1 MTLFTTMPPGSRRSR
16 RVNEGGSEM
25 RVWNLLRSGLVMAAC
40 LLVWHAGPAE
50 AAKSSIVVGMVVEPE
65 GLDPT
70 IAAPTTIREVTWLNI
85 YEGLVRLDE
94 NGKIHP
100 LLASS
105 WTVSDDGL
113 TYSFKLQPNVKFHD
127 GSPFDSSTVKFSL
140 DRARAPDSTNA
151 QKQFFEPIDRV
162 ETPDALTAVM
172 KLKHPTGLFLYWLGW
187 GDSVIVSPKSVA
199 ANKTHPVGTGPFTF
213 KQWVQ
218 GDRIV
223 LVRNPDYW
231 QKGKPKLDSVTFRFI
246 GDPQAQAA
254 ALRAGDIDAF
264 PEFSAAELF
273 GEFQKDKRFA
283 TLIGAT
289 PNKLIAGMNNARK
302 PFNDLRVRQA
312 LMLAIDRKA
321 VMEGAY
327 SGLGTAI
334 GSHYAPSDE
343 GYIDLTGVLPYD
355 PERAKKLLAEAG
367 YPSGFTFTI
376 KVPQMSYT
384 TRAAQIMQ
392 SMFAEIGVTMN
403 IVPSEF
409 PAKWIE
415 EVFTRTDYDMTIV
428 DHAEPMD
435 IDIYSRPKY
444 YFNYHNEAFNALAS
458 EALATADA
466 TKRDKLYGDAQ
477 RILAE
482 QVPALYLFDLPFL
495 NIQNAKLRGLWK
507 NQPIPECDVTEA
519 YWVE

>member
-1 MTLFTTMPPGSRRSR
+1 MMSNPAHFVKRIAVAAATAVEIAASPAFAAKTS
-16 RVNEGGSEM
+16 
-25 RVWNLLRSGLVMAAC
+25 LVM
-40 LLVWHAGPAE
+40 
-50 AAKSSIVVGMVVEPE
+50 GMAIEPS

-70 IAAPTTIREVTWLNI
+70 LAAPVAIGQVTWQNI
-85 YEGLVRLDE
+85 FQGLVRLDRD
-94 NGKIHP
+94 GKIQP
-100 LLASS
+100 QLAQS
-105 WTVSDDGL
+105 WTVAPDGL
-113 TYSFKLQPNVKFHD
+113 TYTFKLQTAAKFQN
-127 GSPFDSSTVKFSL
+127 GVTFDSSVAKFAL
-140 DRARAPDSTNA
+140 DRARAADSVNP
-151 QKQFFEPIDRV
+151 QKQFYTVITSIDTPAPDTLVLHLDKPSGSLLYRLAWPAAVMVEPKS
-162 ETPDALTAVM
+162 TPD
-172 KLKHPTGLFLYWLGW
+172 
-187 GDSVIVSPKSVA
+187 
-199 ANKTHPVGTGPFTF
+199 NKTHPIGTGPFKL

-223 LVRNPDYW
+223 LERNPDYW
-231 QKGKPKLDSVTFRFI
+231 QKGKPKLDTVTFRFI

-254 ALRAGDIDAF
+254 ALRAGDVDAF

-273 GEFQKDKRFA
+273 GAFQKDDRFA

-302 PFNDLRVRQA
+302 PFTDMRVRQA

-327 SGLGTAI
+327 SGLGTPI
-334 GSHYAPSDE
+334 GSHYAPADE

-355 PERAKKLLAEAG
+355 PEKAKKLLAEAG
-367 YPSGFTFTI
+367 YANGFTFTI

-392 SMFAEIGVTMN
+392 GMFAEVGVTMN

-415 EVFTRTDYDMTIV
+415 EVFTNKDYDMTII

-435 IDIYSRPKY
+435 IDIYSRPGY
-444 YFNYHNEAFNALAS
+444 YFNYHNEKFNAVVAKQ
-458 EALATADA
+458 AFATADEG
-466 TKRDKLYGDAQ
+466 KRDDLLGQAQ

-495 NIQNAKLRGLWK
+495 NVEAAKLRGMWK
-507 NQPIPECDVTEA
+507 NQPIPECDVTEV
-519 YWVE
+519 YWAD

>member
-1 MTLFTTMPPGSRRSR
+1 MPLHSLPRLLLLAVGCLF
-16 RVNEGGSEM
+16 
-25 RVWNLLRSGLVMAAC
+25 LALAA
-40 LLVWHAGPAE
+40 PAQ
-50 AAKSSIVVGMVVEPE
+50 AAKSTLVVGMVVEPE

-85 YEGLVRLDE
+85 YEGLVGLDE
-94 NGKIHP
+94 NGHVRP

-113 TYSFKLQPNVKFHD
+113 TYTFKLRPGVKFHD
-127 GSPFDSSTVKFSL
+127 GTPFDSGIVKFSL

-151 QKQFFEPIDRV
+151 QKQFFEPIASI
-162 ETPDALTAVM
+162 ETPDPMTAVI
-172 KLKHPTGLFLYWLGW
+172 KLKQPTGLFLYWLGW
-187 GDSVIVSPKSVA
+187 GDSVMVAPKSVPT
-199 ANKTHPVGTGPFTF
+199 NKTHPVGTGPFKF

-218 GDRIV
+218 GDRI
-223 LVRNPDYW
+223 LLERNPDYW
-231 QKGKPKLDSVTFRFI
+231 QAGKPKLDSVTFRFI

-254 ALRAGDIDAF
+254 ALRSGDVDAF
-264 PEFSAAELF
+264 PEFTAAELF
-273 GEFQKDKRFA
+273 GEFQKDDRFA
-283 TLIGAT
+283 TIVGAT

-302 PFNDLRVRQA
+302 PFTDVRVRQA

-321 VMEGAY
+321 VMEGAF
-327 SGLGTAI
+327 SGLGTPI
-334 GSHYAPSDE
+334 GSHYAPADE

-355 PERAKKLLAEAG
+355 PAKAKQLLAEAG
-367 YPSGFTFTI
+367 YAGGFTFTI

-392 SMFAEIGVTMN
+392 GMFAEVGVTMN

-415 EVFTRTDYDMTIV
+415 EVFTNIDYDMTII

-435 IDIYSRPKY
+435 IDIYSRDKY
-444 YFNYHNEAFNALAS
+444 YFNYHNEKFNTVVASALTAS
-458 EALATADA
+458 DTA
-466 TKRDKLYGDAQ
+466 KRDELYGEAQ
-477 RILAE
+477 RILADD
-482 QVPALYLFDLPFL
+482 VPALYLFDLPFL
-495 NIQNAKLRGLWK
+495 NVQSAKLKGMWK

-519 YWVE
+519 YWAD

>member
-1 MTLFTTMPPGSRRSR
+1 MS
-16 RVNEGGSEM
+16 
-25 RVWNLLRSGLVMAAC
+25 LRFLARFV
-40 LLVWHAGPAE
+40 LLVAVLLGPGAAE
-50 AAKSSIVVGMVVEPE
+50 PAAAAKSSLTIGLVVEPE

-94 NGKIHP
+94 NGHVLP

-105 WTVSDDGL
+105 WTISDDGL
-113 TYSFKLQPNVKFHD
+113 TYRFKLQPGVTFHD
-127 GSPFDSSTVKFSL
+127 GTPFDSSIVKFSL

-151 QKQFFEPIDRV
+151 QKQFFEPIDHV
-162 ETPDALTAVM
+162 ETPDPMTAVI
-172 KLKHPTGLFLYWLGW
+172 KLKHPTGLFLYWLAW
-187 GDSVIVSPKSVA
+187 GDSVMVAPKSVPT
-199 ANKTHPVGTGPFTF
+199 NKTHPIGTGPFRF

-223 LVRNPDYW
+223 LERNPDYW
-231 QKGKPKLDSVTFRFI
+231 QKGKPKLDTITFRFI
-246 GDPQAQAA
+246 NDPQAQAA
-254 ALRAGDIDAF
+254 ALRAGDVDAF

-273 GEFQKDKRFA
+273 GEFRKDSRFA

-302 PFNDLRVRQA
+302 PFDDLRVRQA
-312 LMLAIDRKA
+312 MMMAIDRKQ

-327 SGLGTAI
+327 SGLGTPI

-355 PERAKKLLAEAG
+355 PAKAKELLAAAG
-367 YPSGFTFTI
+367 YANGFTFTM

-392 SMFAEIGVTMN
+392 AMFAEVGVTMK

-415 EVFTRTDYDMTIV
+415 EVFTNADYDMTII

-435 IDIYSRPKY
+435 IDIYARPKY
-444 YFNYHNEAFNALAS
+444 YFNYHNPKFNAVVD
-458 EALATADA
+458 EAYATADPG
-466 TKRDKLYGDAQ
+466 KRDRLLGEAQ
-477 RILAE
+477 RILAHD
-482 QVPALYLFDLPFL
+482 VPALYLFDLPFL
-495 NIQNAKLRGLWK
+495 NVQNAKLKGMWK

-519 YWVE
+519 YWSE

>member
-1 MTLFTTMPPGSRRSR
+1 MS
-16 RVNEGGSEM
+16 
-25 RVWNLLRSGLVMAAC
+25 LRSLTHVFAAFAGALF
-40 LLVWHAGPAE
+40 LLQPGPAS
-50 AAKSSIVVGMVVEPE
+50 AAKNSLTVGMVVEPE

-94 NGKIHP
+94 NSHILP

-113 TYSFKLQPNVKFHD
+113 TYSFKLQPNVKFQD
-127 GSPFDSSTVKFSL
+127 GTPFDSGIVKYSL

-162 ETPDALTAVM
+162 ETPDPLTAVI
-172 KLKHPTGLFLYWLGW
+172 KLKHPAGLFLYWLAW
-187 GDSVIVSPKSVA
+187 GDSVMVSPKSVPT
-199 ANKTHPVGTGPFTF
+199 NKTHPIGTGPFKF

-223 LVRNPDYW
+223 LERNPDYW
-231 QKGKPKLDSVTFRFI
+231 QKGKPKLDTVTFRFI

-254 ALRAGDIDAF
+254 ALRAGDVDAF

-273 GEFQKDKRFA
+273 GAFQKDDRFA

-289 PNKLIAGMNNARK
+289 PNKLIAGMNNDRK
-302 PFNDLRVRQA
+302 PFTDMRVRQA

-327 SGLGTAI
+327 SGLGTPI
-334 GSHYAPSDE
+334 GSHYAPADE

-355 PERAKKLLAEAG
+355 PDKAKKLLAEAG
-367 YPSGFTFTI
+367 YANGFTFTI

-392 SMFAEIGVTMN
+392 GMFAEVGVTMN

-415 EVFTRTDYDMTIV
+415 EVFTNKDYDMTII

-435 IDIYSRPKY
+435 IDIYSRPGY
-444 YFNYHNEAFNALAS
+444 YFNYHNEKFNAVVEQAF
-458 EALATADA
+458 ATADEA
-466 TKRDKLYGDAQ
+466 KRDDLLGQAQ

-495 NIQNAKLRGLWK
+495 NVEAAKLRGMWK

-519 YWVE
+519 YWAD

>member
-1 MTLFTTMPPGSRRSR
+1 MSTRILRR
-16 RVNEGGSEM
+16 
-25 RVWNLLRSGLVMAAC
+25 L
-40 LLVWHAGPAE
+40 LLVIAGALLLLQAGPAG
-50 AAKSSIVVGMVVEPE
+50 AAKNSLVVGMVVEPE

-94 NGKIHP
+94 NGQVLP

-113 TYSFKLQPNVKFHD
+113 TYRFNLRPHVTFHD
-127 GSPFDSSTVKFSL
+127 GTPFDSSIVKFSL

-151 QKQFFEPIDRV
+151 QKQFFEPIDSI
-162 ETPDALTAVM
+162 ETPDPLTAVI
-172 KLKHPTGLFLYWLGW
+172 KLKHPTGLFLYWLAW
-187 GDSVIVSPKSVA
+187 GDSVMVA
-199 ANKTHPVGTGPFTF
+199 PTSAPTNKTHPIGTGPFKF

-218 GDRIV
+218 GDHI
-223 LVRNPDYW
+223 LLERNADYW
-231 QKGKPKLDSVTFRFI
+231 QPGKPKLDSVTFRFI

-254 ALRAGDIDAF
+254 ALKAGDVDAF

-273 GEFQKDKRFA
+273 GAFQKDSRFA
-283 TLIGAT
+283 TQIGAT

-302 PFNDLRVRQA
+302 PFTDQRVRQA
-312 LMLAIDRKA
+312 LMMAIDRKA
-321 VMEGAY
+321 VMEGSF
-327 SGLGTAI
+327 SGLGTPI
-334 GSHYAPSDE
+334 GSHYAPADE
-343 GYIDLTGVLPYD
+343 GYVDLTGVLPYD
-355 PERAKKLLAEAG
+355 PAKAKTLLAEAG
-367 YPSGFTFTI
+367 YPNGFTFTI

-392 SMFAEIGVTMN
+392 AMFAEIGVTMN

-415 EVFTRTDYDMTIV
+415 EVFTNKDYDMTII

-435 IDIYSRPKY
+435 IDIYSRPGY
-444 YFNYHNEAFNALAS
+444 YFNYHNDAFDKVVDQALVTSDPA
-458 EALATADA
+458 
-466 TKRDKLYGDAQ
+466 KRDQLYGEAQ
-477 RILAE
+477 RMLAD
-482 QVPALYLFDLPFL
+482 QVPALYLYDLPFL
-495 NIQNAKLRGLWK
+495 NVQSAKLKGMWK

-519 YWVE
+519 YWSE